1 MRLAV
6 DINDDMRFL
15 KVREDKDMS
24 IGINGFGGLQDKMLK
39 NFVDKPA
46 DQSKEKKDFGNY
58 RDTFEHGVGASAY
71 GAYDKKL
78 SMVHN
83 VEKAEYS
90 EPELSDG
97 AKKVLEELKEKF
109 GGNTDF
115 FVANYSSEEEASAIL
130 SGTEKEYG
138 VLMTAEELEKM
149 AADEEYKNKMM
160 GVIEQGQTTIEDFKD
175 SLSEEELES
184 VKSIGFTVSDDGTM
198 KFFAELQKQSEANA
212 ERIEKIREERQENAE
227 KLDEKKNDIIEESE
241 GRFPMVRKFVKADSI
256 EELSKV
262 LRDFLDAKEEQKPE
276 SIDLQA

>member
-1 MRLAV
+1 
-6 DINDDMRFL
+6 
-15 KVREDKDMS
+15 MS

-39 NFVDKPA
+39 NFVEKPA
-46 DQSKEKKDFGNY
+46 DQSREKKDFGNFK
-58 RDTFEHGVGASAY
+58 DTFEHGVGASAY

-90 EPELSDG
+90 QPELSDG

-115 FVANYSSEEEASAIL
+115 FVADYSSEEEASAIL

-149 AADEEYKNKMM
+149 AADEEYKNRMM
-160 GVIEQGQTTIEDFKD
+160 GVIEQGQTTIEDFKG
-175 SLSEEELES
+175 SLSEEELNS

-227 KLDEKKNDIIEESE
+227 KLDDKKHDIIEESE

-276 SIDLQA
+276 SIDVQA